1 MKRSCVS
8 ERSRKKFKRKIQ
20 EKKDGSKTLRFT
32 VNRMASRKEG
42 ANIRKEEM
50 YRGWFSF
57 EEEKE
62 WVSKLVPILIKRRP
76 NENGDWGERHETKR
90 GN

>member
-1 MKRSCVS
+1 MA
-8 ERSRKKFKRKIQ
+8 SRKEGANIRKEEMYRGWFFFEE
-20 EKKDGSKTLRFT
+20 EKEWVSKL
-32 VNRMASRKEG
+32 ASRKEG

>member
-1 MKRSCVS
+1 
-8 ERSRKKFKRKIQ
+8 
-20 EKKDGSKTLRFT
+20 
-32 VNRMASRKEG
+32 
-42 ANIRKEEM
+42 M

-57 EEEKE
+57 GEEKE
-62 WVSKLVPILIKRRP
+62 WVPKLVPILIKRRP